1 MFGTDMRTFDKR
13 LGEDVYLIKKRP
25 DFPTELPIDY
35 NERRE
40 RKRQNN
46 YRKKFSQKIKWK

>member
-1 MFGTDMRTFDKR
+1 MFGTDIRTFDKN
-13 LGEDVYLIKKRP
+13 LGIDVYLYEMLP
-25 DFPTELPIDY
+25 EFPEELSIDY